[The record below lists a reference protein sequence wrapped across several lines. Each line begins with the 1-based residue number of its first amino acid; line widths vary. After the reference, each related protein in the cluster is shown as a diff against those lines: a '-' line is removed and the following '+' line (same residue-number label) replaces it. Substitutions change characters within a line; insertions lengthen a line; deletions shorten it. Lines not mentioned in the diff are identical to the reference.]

1 MEFSRPPSP
10 PATLSAP
17 TPNPSSEM
25 QSKAQAEAPIET
37 TTPCPTPVLGSEC
50 PPIASPLSM
59 PLHTP
64 RQVSEE
70 SIRQPVRSV
79 GQHPSPLSEQEQPP
93 GSPSQQ
99 PVRRVVE
106 RPPEKSPHSRL
117 KEDAPRQ
124 AAQQPQQSSA
134 ENLTPPP
141 VPGSQESSKLILIDS
156 VLSPS
161 PQQHQGPTLESRLVE
176 IAPKSLASQQPPCS
190 SPPKDNCPTLDPE
203 LGASP
208 WPKSSTDSVSPHQG
222 RFQSSSPK
230 LEQSPTEFGAL
241 VEQSK
246 HAVTPPWRS
255 RSRSF
260 RKSNHS
266 SISGQ
271 SPAGKIELPRRPSP
285 PQEPRPV
292 PPATFPAV
300 TGVAGLPRRPSS
312 SPPRPFESSPVR
324 SYRRTPRRAQPFI
337 QNRRQVSPSY
347 SALQQTRPMP
357 VPGLH
362 PTWDHTA
369 APSHVPSVPAFT
381 PMMGPNFAN
390 PVTTGG
396 GQNTLLPP
404 ELPRGVT
411 SEAEI
416 QQFLRRAEAASAIQ
430 SHAQHHYF
438 PNLHG
443 RPRFDRAAQ
452 AHRSGSVARQ
462 QAAPQYRRQAAGGMP
477 STHRGVSV
485 PQHHAFADSPRTV
498 SSGSPPSVP
507 QAQHRNIYHHGP
519 YHQGQYHPG
528 TYLQGTHPQGAR
540 NQVAPYQGVYNQGGY
555 PGGYNQSI
563 RPQQQ

>member
-17 TPNPSSEM
+17 TPNPSSET
-25 QSKAQAEAPIET
+25 QLNAQAEAPIET
-37 TTPCPTPVLGSEC
+37 TTPCPTPVLGSQC

-64 RQVSEE
+64 RPVSEE

-79 GQHPSPLSEQEQPP
+79 GQHPSPLSGQEQPP
-93 GSPSQQ
+93 GSPSHQ

-117 KEDAPRQ
+117 KEYAPRQ

-134 ENLTPPP
+134 ENLPPPP
-141 VPGSQESSKLILIDS
+141 VPESQESPKLIVNDS
-156 VLSPS
+156 VWSPS
-161 PQQHQGPTLESRLVE
+161 PQQHQGSTLESKLVE
-176 IAPKSLASQQPPCS
+176 IGPKSLGSQQPPCS
-190 SPPKDNCPTLDPE
+190 SPPKDNCPTLGPE

-222 RFQSSSPK
+222 RFQSSNPK
-230 LEQSPTEFGAL
+230 LEQSLTGFGAL
-241 VEQSK
+241 VVQSK
-246 HAVTPPWRS
+246 RAVTPPWRS

-271 SPAGKIELPRRPSP
+271 SPAGKIELPRRRLSP

-324 SYRRTPRRAQPFI
+324 SYRRAPRHAQPFI

-362 PTWDHTA
+362 PTWDHIA

-381 PMMGPNFAN
+381 PMM
-390 PVTTGG
+390 VTTGG
-396 GQNTLLPP
+396 VQNTSLPP
-404 ELPRGVT
+404 ELPRGIT

-416 QQFLRRAEAASAIQ
+416 QQSLRRAEAASAIQ
-430 SHAQHHYF
+430 SHAQHHSF
-438 PNLHG
+438 PNFHG

-477 STHRGVSV
+477 LTHRGVSV
-485 PQHHAFADSPRTV
+485 LQHYAFANSPQTV

-507 QAQHRNIYHHGP
+507 QAQHQNIYHQDP

-528 TYLQGTHPQGAR
+528 TYLQGTHPQGAH
-540 NQVAPYQGVYNQGGY
+540 NQVAPYQGVHRQGGY

-563 RPQQQ
+563 RPQRQ